1 MKPKRIF
8 TLILTILLALN
19 ITACGDDKSDNGNSV
34 KVSESIKLEST
45 VTYDEA
51 IEDFKYDENI
61 SDILLWTKRVSNYIS
76 ALYYQDIG
84 SLFSCQD
91 EQTGEVISNVV
102 YNEDTGIEKP
112 SEEAITKYINKLED
126 MFKSVPKYTEYMQT
140 AANATLRDAY
150 IKFAA
155 YAKEIHQEYSKTRPT
170 YEDHTVSINS
180 SIWMLS
186 EYLSYFNEYY
196 TYSEENME
204 PNDYLLLV
212 LSTVWRPLEN
222 IAVYCTCSEKWFS
235 DQLKL
240 DNPSFLNFASILDFS
255 TMPYSDTPKDFD
267 VDFELSQLEKVM
279 AQKNAFD
286 AIAAKALKNDEAAI
300 KVYDDFMKE
309 AKRLY
314 EIVRLHRPEDAS
326 TDFVQ
331 KYDYNLDKLYEL
343 KEKLDPLIR

>member
-8 TLILTILLALN
+8 TLILTILLELN
-19 ITACGDDKSDNGNSV
+19 ITACGDDKSDNENSV
-34 KVSESIKLEST
+34 KVPESIKIEST

-91 EQTGEVISNVV
+91 EQTGEVISNFV

-126 MFKSVPKYTEYMQT
+126 MFKSVPKYTEYMQA

-180 SIWMLS
+180 SIWTLA
-186 EYLSYFNEYY
+186 EYFSYFNEHY
-196 TYSEENME
+196 TYSNENME
-204 PNDYLLLV
+204 PNDYLSLV

-222 IAVYCTCSEKWFS
+222 IAVYSTYNEKWLSKQFE
-235 DQLKL
+235 
-240 DNPSFLNFASILDFS
+240 NGEPNFLAFASIPEFVTTLPPDMF
-255 TMPYSDTPKDFD
+255 KDFD

-286 AIAAKALKNDEAAI
+286 AIAAKALKNDETAI

-309 AKRLY
+309 TKRLY

-326 TDFVQ
+326 TDYVQ

-343 KEKLDPLIR
+343 KEKLDSLIR